1 MYTDYWSVGKMEHWR
16 TREVERWRLDR
27 WRDGQVERW
36 RGGEVERWRGGEVEG
51 WTYERWSRGE
61 MKSGEMR
68 GGEMR
73 GGVLERWEVER
84 RRGGDMRGGEV
95 ERWEIVVGV
104 GVSIW
109 RERAGMKHFLS
120 GDVQQNKW
128 WEMSSENDVIIQVIM
143 SLSYHLLY
151 ILFICSVFDCWYIK
165 VLSITYNVPW
175 KKSSKISHHLMEL
188 CSISRVGSTQD

>member
-36 RGGEVERWRGGEVEG
+36 RGGGLNIWEVESWR
-51 WTYERWSRGE
+51 YEKW
-61 MKSGEMR
+61 R

-73 GGVLERWEVER
+73 DSCWCWCKYLE
-84 RRGGDMRGGEV
+84 
-95 ERWEIVVGV
+95 
-104 GVSIW
+104 

-151 ILFICSVFDCWYIK
+151 ILFICSVFDCWFIK

-188 CSISRVGSTQD
+188 CSISRVGSTHD